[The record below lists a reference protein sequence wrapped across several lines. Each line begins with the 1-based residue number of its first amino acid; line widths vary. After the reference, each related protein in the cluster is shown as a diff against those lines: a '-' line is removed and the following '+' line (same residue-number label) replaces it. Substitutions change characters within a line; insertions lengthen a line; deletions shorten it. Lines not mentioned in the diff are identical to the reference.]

1 MEEANLWTI
10 SPSLIRSGK
19 EQWGR
24 KLNTKL
30 FKCLLALKFLYT
42 CLRVLLPHLYTT
54 GSSLVLLS
62 EGKTGSFYYF
72 FVWLQIQSYHGIFSL
87 GVTCSP
93 SGGYMGLK
101 QLRQWHCKD
110 PRGKKKSKTKS
121 LRPPQ
126 SFDLPFFHSHSFPR
140 SSPLSS
146 PLLCKCGFCPVKF
159 HGVWL
164 PYSLF
169 SICFVDPCN
178 LRH

>member
-10 SPSLIRSGK
+10 SPSLIRSGR

-72 FVWLQIQSYHGIFSL
+72 FVWLQIQSCHGIFSL

-110 PRGKKKSKTKS
+110 PREKKKIKNKSSKTTTELWFAFFS
-121 LRPPQ
+121 L
-126 SFDLPFFHSHSFPR
+126 
-140 SSPLSS
+140 
-146 PLLCKCGFCPVKF
+146 
-159 HGVWL
+159 
-164 PYSLF
+164 SLF
-169 SICFVDPCN
+169 SKKQSSQFPFTV
-178 LRH
+178 